1 MKEIMKKLAE
11 VFLICHFLISIA
23 IGICGMILGPDTKLG
38 YVDMFVPTLMAFLC
52 TLPTLFTIQPE
63 KLTIKQIVLR
73 KILQILMV
81 EVIVLSMVH
90 FGFHGIN
97 SICGAFTVAVFVL
110 LVFAG
115 VSLIDWVKGSIEAE
129 DLNRRLAQLQKEE
142 DSK

>member
-1 MKEIMKKLAE
+1 
-11 VFLICHFLISIA
+11 
-23 IGICGMILGPDTKLG
+23 
-38 YVDMFVPTLMAFLC
+38 MAFLC
-52 TLPTLFTIQPE
+52 TLPTLLTIQPE

-97 SICGAFTVAVFVL
+97 SIGGAFTVAVFVL

-115 VSLIDWVKGSIEAE
+115 VSLIDWAKGSIEAE
-129 DLNRRLAQLQKEE
+129 ELNRRLAQLQKEE